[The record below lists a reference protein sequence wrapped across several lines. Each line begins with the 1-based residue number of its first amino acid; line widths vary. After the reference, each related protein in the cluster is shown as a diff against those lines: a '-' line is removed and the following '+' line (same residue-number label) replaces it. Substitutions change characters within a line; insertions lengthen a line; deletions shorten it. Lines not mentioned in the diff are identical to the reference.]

1 MSEGFNLSPL
11 EALSTGT
18 RVLVP
23 KTGSTVKYISDIQ
36 SNGGADFIVYVDST
50 VVNNIVGQSYNH
62 INNADLV
69 TAILNVDFSRESDP
83 SNMINYIN
91 KEYSWTKAS
100 ELLYEYFLY
109 IIASDNTIE
118 FFI

>member
-1 MSEGFNLSPL
+1 
-11 EALSTGT
+11 
-18 RVLVP
+18 
-23 KTGSTVKYISDIQ
+23 
-36 SNGGADFIVYVDST
+36 
-50 VVNNIVGQSYNH
+50 
-62 INNADLV
+62 
-69 TAILNVDFSRESDP
+69 VDFSRESDP

-91 KEYSWTKAS
+91 QEYSWTKAS